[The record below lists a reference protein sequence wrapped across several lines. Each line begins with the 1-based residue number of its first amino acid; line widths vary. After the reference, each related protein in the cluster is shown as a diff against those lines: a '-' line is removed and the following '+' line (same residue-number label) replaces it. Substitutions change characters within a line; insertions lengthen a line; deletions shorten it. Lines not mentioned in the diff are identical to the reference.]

1 MLFNTWTFLGFLA
14 ITFTAY
20 HFLPWPSRSRIWWQI
35 GLLTVASYLFYA
47 WHTPWLVIILAAS
60 TWINAY
66 VTLRLVRPGSPP
78 EERKKW
84 VTFAIIANLAILIFF
99 KYASLV
105 VGTFLPRTWWS
116 HWGFDLTQI
125 PLPVG
130 ISFFT
135 FQGISLVVDVYRNPS
150 VVLSRGTDVLGSKFD
165 VRRSGRVNQELQSID
180 QSKVERRESKGENGQ
195 SAFSVQKGT
204 SVPISEFVLRGSDG
218 DNQAPGTNNEEQ
230 TPSSL
235 FFRVAFFKAFFPQLV
250 AGPIVKAHEFMH
262 QIGGKTLAS
271 VDWEDAIK
279 KLILGFFL
287 KMVVADNLREVTA
300 GLHFPEFVGQSGP
313 NLLFM
318 LYAFSFQIFAD
329 FAGYSLIAMGLARLF
344 GYQLPINF
352 NFPYISQSIT
362 EFWRRWH
369 ISLSTWLREYLYIP
383 LGGNRKGQIRT
394 YANLIIVMLIGG
406 LWHGAAW
413 SFMIWGGAHGMC
425 LALERLIGVK
435 VEGRKV
441 EKWKSGKVGRLI
453 DGLLLTVRIALIFNL
468 VSILWLLFQLP
479 DFKDALLYLKE
490 LAAWRTR
497 GNSPQIFF
505 AVAVF
510 GLPVIAYHFWGLIR
524 PRYWNPFASRDQW
537 ISARMINAV
546 YAILLFLIVTNS
558 GNPGAFIYFQF

>member
-14 ITFTAY
+14 ATFTAY
-20 HFLPWPSRSRIWWQI
+20 HFLPWPDRHRIWWQI
-35 GLLTVASYLFYA
+35 GLLTVASYVFYA

-66 VTLRLVRPGSPP
+66 VTLRLVRPGSPLL
-78 EERKKW
+78 ERKKW
-84 VTFAIIANLAILIFF
+84 VTFAIMANLAVLIFF

-150 VVLSRGTDVLGSKFD
+150 VVLSHGTDVPS
-165 VRRSGRVNQELQSID
+165 
-180 QSKVERRESKGENGQ
+180 
-195 SAFSVQKGT
+195 
-204 SVPISEFVLRGSDG
+204 SEFVVRCSDREYREPRTR
-218 DNQAPGTNNEEQ
+218 NQEHS
-230 TPSSL
+230 PSGLL
-235 FFRVAFFKAFFPQLV
+235 FKVAFFKAFFPQLV
-250 AGPIVKAHEFMH
+250 AGPIVKAREFMH
-262 QIGGKTLAS
+262 QIGAKSLAS
-271 VDWEDAIK
+271 IDWDDAVK

-287 KMVVADNLREVTA
+287 KMVVADNLRETTA
-300 GLHFPEFVGQSGP
+300 WLHSPEFVGKSGVT
-313 NLLFM
+313 LLAM

-352 NFPYISQSIT
+352 NFPYVSQSIT

-383 LGGNRKGQIRT
+383 LGGNRKGPIRT
-394 YANLIIVMLIGG
+394 YLNLIIVMLLGG

-413 SFMIWGGAHGMC
+413 SFMVWGGAHGTL
-425 LALERLIGVK
+425 LAIERLLGVK
-435 VEGRKV
+435 TDSAERQHFRV
-441 EKWKSGKVGRLI
+441 SNFI
-453 DGLLLTVRIALIFNL
+453 ISAFRIFLIFNL
-468 VSILWLLFQLP
+468 VSFLWLFFQLP
-479 DFKDALLYLKE
+479 HFKDAVHYLKW
-490 LAAWRTR
+490 LVLWKR
-497 GNSPQIFF
+497 GGTSPQILY

-510 GLPVIAYHFWGLIR
+510 GLPVVAYHVWGLLR
-524 PRYWNPFASRDQW
+524 PRYWSPFALRSPRL
-537 ISARMINAV
+537 SARMINAV
-546 YAILLFLIVTNS
+546 YAVLLFLIVTNS

>member
-1 MLFNTWTFLGFLA
+1 MLFNTWTFLVFLA
-14 ITFTAY
+14 VTFTAY
-20 HFLPWPSRSRIWWQI
+20 HFLPWPDRHRVWWQI
-35 GLLTVASYLFYA
+35 GLLTVASYVFYA

-84 VTFAIIANLAILIFF
+84 VTFAIMANLGVLIFF

-105 VGTFLPRTWWS
+105 VGTFFPHTWWS

-150 VVLSRGTDVLGSKFD
+150 VVLSHGTDVPSSEFV
-165 VRRSGRVNQELQSID
+165 VRRSDGESQEPGTMNQEHS
-180 QSKVERRESKGENGQ
+180 
-195 SAFSVQKGT
+195 
-204 SVPISEFVLRGSDG
+204 
-218 DNQAPGTNNEEQ
+218 
-230 TPSSL
+230 PSGL
-235 FFRVAFFKAFFPQLV
+235 FFKVAFFKAFFPQLV
-250 AGPIVKAHEFMH
+250 AGPIVKAREFIH
-262 QIGGKTLAS
+262 QIGSKTLAS
-271 VDWEDAIK
+271 VDWDDAVR

-287 KMVVADNLREVTA
+287 KMVVADNLREATA
-300 GLHFPEFVGQSGP
+300 WLHYPEFMGKTGVT
-313 NLLFM
+313 LLFM

-383 LGGNRKGQIRT
+383 LGGNRRGELRT
-394 YANLIIVMLIGG
+394 YANLIIVMLLGG

-413 SFMIWGGAHGMC
+413 SFMVWGGAHGVL
-425 LALERLIGVK
+425 LALERFLGVNT
-435 VEGRKV
+435 ESAERQHF
-441 EKWKSGKVGRLI
+441 
-453 DGLLLTVRIALIFNL
+453 RISNFIISAFRIFLIFNL
-468 VSILWLLFQLP
+468 VSFLWLLFQLP
-479 DFKDALLYLKE
+479 DFKDVVLYLKE
-490 LAAWRTR
+490 LAVWKTK
-497 GNSPQIFF
+497 GNSPQIFY

-510 GLPVIAYHFWGLIR
+510 GLPVIAYHFWGLLR
-524 PRYWNPFASRDQW
+524 PRYWDPFSANNPRL
-537 ISARMINAV
+537 SARIINAV
-546 YAILLFLIVTNS
+546 YAGLLFLIVTNS